1 VICHR
6 TLGHTEAAARVVGF
20 KGPLLADGKTCIGS
34 RCAMWVPELV
44 PLSEAGG
51 RPRRG
56 GWHMPRKGAGRD
68 GWAAAAEQD
77 RLVGRGW
84 CADNLRREPW
94 GDPAAKEPT

>member
-20 KGPLLADGKTCIGS
+20 KGPLMADGKTCIGS
-34 RCAMWVPELV
+34 RCAMWVPEHGSTSLDSSGPV
-44 PLSEAGG
+44 IPGG
-51 RPRRG
+51 GSQFSASPVRFERG
-56 GWHMPRKGAGRD
+56 CPT
-68 GWAAAAEQD
+68 
-77 RLVGRGW
+77 GRGW